1 MENDALKL
9 IRLNRAIEIANEFTL
24 EYNDFIDSLQNNAY
38 KDSSIHIGVVT
49 YKDPFWIN
57 EVPGFRNR
65 TYGLLPYENGFA
77 YGNDQYLRP
86 ADIIPPNMPKDRMNM
101 LNNFILMVQKWALY
115 MDYEKMQKN
124 FTVLQYAKNFEKTWQ
139 KRNYTSEYNKSIS
152 NGNAFKI
159 NYYNER
165 KPLRQSL
172 IKLHMDE
179 MKLLANDESRL
190 FAR

>member
-9 IRLNRAIEIANEFTL
+9 IRLNRAIEIANGFTL
-24 EYNDFIDSLQNNAY
+24 EYNDFIDSLRNNAH
-38 KDSSIHIGVVT
+38 KDKSIHIGFVT
-49 YKDPFWIN
+49 HEDPFWVD

-65 TYGLLPYENGFA
+65 TYSFLPYENGFA

-86 ADIIPPNMPKDRMNM
+86 ADIIPPNMPKDKMDM

-115 MDYEKMQKN
+115 MDYESLKKN
-124 FTVLQYAKNFEKTWQ
+124 FAVLRYAKNFEKSWQ
-139 KRNYTSEYNKSIS
+139 ERNYTSEYNKSIS

-172 IKLHMDE
+172 IKLHMEE